1 MTLNF
6 CLHSPYNIESKALV
20 NEPPLLRATAAGGRC
35 EKKLIKGGGN

>member
-6 CLHSPYNIESKALV
+6 CLHSTYNIKSKALV
-20 NEPPLLRATAAGGRC
+20 NELALLRATAGGQC